1 MKTTNAKS
9 HYHTSRKAPF
19 KANNLSGEYVGKSYV
34 VYSYGYYP
42 IYVNLNGTWYKNMEK
57 YSVTTS
63 KQQTQSAPELYGQKE
78 FTMLNTTMLNK
89 MIELS
94 N

>member
-1 MKTTNAKS
+1 MRTTNAKS
-9 HYHTSRKAPF
+9 SIHTSRKAPF

-42 IYVNLNGTWYKNMEK
+42 IYVHLNGTWYKNMDK
-57 YSVTTS
+57 YSITTS